1 MSDVRAL
8 LTELVRSDS
17 TNPELV
23 PGGAGEG
30 GVALIVARVLE
41 AAGFDVE
48 IDEVRPGRPNVIGRL
63 RGSGGGRS
71 LMFCS
76 HMDVVG
82 APAAMFE
89 PVISDGRMVARGASD
104 MKSGLAASLVAA
116 ERIAAGPPLAG
127 DLLVS
132 GVIDEEWESLGA
144 LAIAR
149 SHPVDAVILPE
160 QTNLD
165 IVDEHGGF
173 GWYDVEVRGVEVA
186 GIEADRGIDTIALLA
201 PVLQGISDYDA
212 ELTAAPRPPYG
223 RPSIHASTIAGGT
236 QFPAYP
242 ALTTLGIERCTV
254 PGELIADTRA
264 RLERLLTAA
273 HAADERFD
281 AALRTVVERDALA
294 LDPGGAI
301 AGVLR
306 AAAAGVLGAEPATR
320 GDMGWMDSG
329 VLVEAGIPCVIFG
342 PTGGG
347 EHSPQEWVDLESVQ
361 ACSDVLAA
369 TARAFCGEGAPA

>member
-1 MSDVRAL
+1 MTDIRAL

-30 GVALIVARVLE
+30 GVARIVARVLE
-41 AAGFDVE
+41 GAGFEVE
-48 IDEVRPGRPNVIGRL
+48 VDEIRPGRPNVIGRL
-63 RGSGGGRS
+63 RGTGGGPS
-71 LMFCS
+71 LMLCS

-82 APAAMFE
+82 APPAMFE
-89 PVISDGRMVARGASD
+89 PVVADGRMVGRGASD

-116 ERIAAGPPLAG
+116 EQIAAGPRPAG

-201 PVLQGISDYDA
+201 PVLQGIADYDA
-212 ELTAAPRPPYG
+212 ELRAAPRPPYG
-223 RPSIHASTIAGGT
+223 RPSVHASTIAGGT
-236 QFPAYP
+236 QYPAYP
-242 ALTTLGIERCTV
+242 VRTVLGIERCTV
-254 PGELIADTRA
+254 PGEQIADTRT
-264 RLERLLTAA
+264 RLEQLLAGA
-273 HAADERFD
+273 HGPRARFD
-281 AALRTVVERDALA
+281 AELRTVVERDALA
-294 LDPGGAI
+294 LDPGGRI
-301 AGVLR
+301 VPVLR
-306 AAAAGVLGAEPATR
+306 AAAAGVLGAEPAIR

-347 EHSPQEWVDLESVQ
+347 EHGPGEWVELESVQ
-361 ACSDVLAA
+361 ACADVLAA
-369 TARAFCGEGAPA
+369 TARAFCGTPSAA